1 MYSFY
6 SRPKAKQKK
15 KKKYSRLFQ
24 SNPFKHQESKV
35 YWFEIG
41 NRNPMFKDI
50 FTLECYTKFI
60 HIDCTREKDS
70 FSISIDVAY
79 RTKQS
84 RERSLLQIHS
94 SRVELQK
101 LWHLL
106 LVHPADW
113 FEVFCFSKS
122 SFDVSRNRIDW
133 MLTCYL

>member
-1 MYSFY
+1 
-6 SRPKAKQKK
+6 
-15 KKKYSRLFQ
+15 
-24 SNPFKHQESKV
+24 
-35 YWFEIG
+35 
-41 NRNPMFKDI
+41 MFKDI

-101 LWHLL
+101 LWRLL
-106 LVHPADW
+106 LVHPAD
-113 FEVFCFSKS
+113 
-122 SFDVSRNRIDW
+122 
-133 MLTCYL
+133 